1 MWELGLEQE
10 RETKPNIR
18 VGKLN
23 TQNLFQNQEE
33 REEMIKPK
41 ERINFLSLS
50 FFSGEEKTDNR
61 FYEFSRQRICI
72 SQDKGIEFMS
82 QTQIF

>member
-41 ERINFLSLS
+41 ERIQILT
-50 FFSGEEKTDNR
+50 FFFREEKSYDK
-61 FYEFSRQRICI
+61 FYEFLRQEICN
-72 SQDKGIEFMS
+72 
-82 QTQIF
+82 QTKTTMNLGN